1 MTTTVTVGKSDKQSS
16 LDCELERSLAGD
28 SGRVGANQGQEW
40 VPGSFTK
47 LMVAVVAAEMLHI
60 GG

>member
-1 MTTTVTVGKSDKQSS
+1 MMSYRGCRASDKTELAE
-16 LDCELERSLAGD
+16 LDSDRSPAGD
-28 SGRVGANQGQEW
+28 SGRVGAIQGQEW

-47 LMVAVVAAEMLHI
+47 LMVAVAAADMACT